1 MPPMRAK
8 TDTASSSVEH
18 VIEQVEAGAA
28 EPEENPVRPI
38 STIVLATDLSPA
50 STEATS
56 RAVDLADRLGARLLI
71 VNVLEKHRVSGSG
84 SHDRVDQARAEREA
98 HLVTLVRDA
107 RDASV
112 NAEFLVWEGDP
123 GTSIAAAAEAENAD
137 MVVVGTRGRS
147 GAERM
152 ILGSVSDHVVRNAP
166 CPVLVVRPTARRS
179 PDSAT

>member
-8 TDTASSSVEH
+8 TDTSSVSEGH
-18 VIEQVEAGAA
+18 DTGQIEAGAV
-28 EPEENPVRPI
+28 EQEDIPVRPI
-38 STIVLATDLSPA
+38 STIVLATDLSTA

-84 SHDRVDQARAEREA
+84 SHERVDQSRAEREA
-98 HLVTLVRDA
+98 HMVTLVRDA
-107 RDASV
+107 RDSGV

-152 ILGSVSDHVVRNAP
+152 ILGSVSDHVVRHAP
-166 CPVLVVRPTARRS
+166 CPVLVVRRTARRS
-179 PDSAT
+179 PVGVS

>member
-1 MPPMRAK
+1 MERAGVEQQ
-8 TDTASSSVEH
+8 DAS
-18 VIEQVEAGAA
+18 Q
-28 EPEENPVRPI
+28 VRPI
-38 STIVLATDLSPA
+38 STIVLATDLTSA
-50 STEATS
+50 STEATL

-84 SHDRVDQARAEREA
+84 THERVDQARAERES

-107 RDASV
+107 RAAGV
-112 NAEFLVWEGDP
+112 TAEFLVWEGDP

-179 PDSAT
+179 PDGTA